1 MPSPAATER
10 PPAAKPRR
18 GRSWHRTAGKP
29 VRWWLV
35 ALVVVIGVHR
45 WIPETRW
52 LMVHMVTL
60 GLITTSI
67 MVWSQHFTEA
77 LLHHK
82 LPDTDRPRQIVRIY
96 GVTAGTVLLIA
107 GMLGGWWWLTVVAAT
122 VIGAMLTWH
131 GLALLRQPREALPAR
146 FGITVRWYATAS
158 FFLPVGAIFGAIL
171 ARDLPAEW
179 HARLLLAHQ
188 AVNVL
193 GFVGLTVSATL
204 LTLWPTILRTR
215 MRDDAVRLSRIALP
229 LMAAGSLLSALF
241 ALTGHPVLT
250 AAGLALYTVGA
261 ALVGVLMLRT
271 ARRRRPEGYMGW
283 SLASGVAW
291 LVVTSA
297 LAAWLV
303 ATRGLETSVAQTLT
317 VPFVAG
323 FLVQTLFGAM
333 SYILPSTMGGGP
345 ATVRASL
352 AAMNRAG
359 VYRATV
365 ANLCIALFALPAG
378 VLPSWVRA
386 LVSIVGAV
394 VLAAFIPLMISSA
407 KVSVAARRRMVA
419 ERAARA
425 SSSDDDAAPHAA
437 ASPSRPGQ
445 AGSVPT
451 PSSSGEAV
459 PANAGH
465 GGRSSRTVT
474 TRGDVEGSTM
484 GQGVASSVPAGH
496 GGGSSRGASTQREGD
511 GSARRQS
518 AASSSAGGVS
528 PLTQLLAGVLTVVLA
543 VAAGI
548 AIAPQSAGFSLSGGG
563 GSAAE
568 GTGET
573 TEVTM
578 HARED
583 MRFDPSE
590 IRVPRG
596 NRLVITLVN
605 EDPSMVHDLVFAN
618 GATSGRLDPGATATV
633 DVGVVTDPLDG
644 WCSVIGH
651 RSMGMTV
658 TVVPVDENGQAVSGD
673 GTHDHSSAAGGAAG
687 SGTAAGSEADPA
699 QAADLNAAPGKG
711 FTTRSPVMEP
721 ASEETVHRVTLDV
734 QEVAREVAPGVT
746 MDAWTYNGQYMGPTL
761 RGKVGDTFEVT
772 LENHGSMGHSVDFHA
787 GDVSPDE
794 PMRTIVPGESLVYRF
809 TAQRSGIWLYHCSS
823 MPMSTHVAAGMFG
836 AVVID
841 PPDLPAVD
849 REYLLVQNETYL
861 SAPDEN
867 QPDVPE
873 GAGAVVDPEKIKTG
887 QPTFTMF
894 NGHATQYMH
903 APLTARPDERVRIW
917 VLAAGPS
924 MGLSFHVVGGQFD
937 TVYKEGA
944 YQLTPSATNN
954 PGGTGGAQALDLAS
968 AQGGFVELSFP
979 EAGTYTFVNHSFA
992 EAERGA
998 KGLIRVAG

>member
-1 MPSPAATER
+1 MPTPTAVERPSPV
-10 PPAAKPRR
+10 KGRR
-18 GRSWHRTAGKP
+18 RRSWHRTAGRP

-82 LPDTDRPRQIVRIY
+82 FPDSARPRQVVRIY
-96 GVTAGTVLLIA
+96 GVTAGTVLLIV
-107 GMLGGWWWLTVVAAT
+107 GMLAGWWWLTVVAAA
-122 VIGAMLTWH
+122 VIGGMLTWH
-131 GLALLRQPREALPAR
+131 GLSLLRQLRQALPAR
-146 FGITVRWYATAS
+146 FGITVRWYASAA
-158 FFLPVGAIFGAIL
+158 FFLPVGAVLGAIL
-171 ARDLPAEW
+171 ARDLPETW

-188 AVNVL
+188 SVNVL

-204 LTLWPTILRTR
+204 ISLWPTVLRTR
-215 MRDDAVRLSRIALP
+215 MHDHAVRLSRIALP

-241 ALTGHPVLT
+241 ALTGVPALT
-250 AAGLALYTVGA
+250 AAGLALYAAGA
-261 ALVGVLMLRT
+261 ALVGFVMLRT

-291 LVVTSA
+291 LVVTSV

-407 KVSVAARRRMVA
+407 KVSVAARRRLAA
-419 ERAARA
+419 ERAARTT
-425 SSSDDDAAPHAA
+425 SDDDTAAPARTPDDGHDG
-437 ASPSRPGQ
+437 SRPR
-445 AGSVPT
+445 AT
-451 PSSSGEAV
+451 
-459 PANAGH
+459 
-465 GGRSSRTVT
+465 
-474 TRGDVEGSTM
+474 
-484 GQGVASSVPAGH
+484 
-496 GGGSSRGASTQREGD
+496 GGGA
-511 GSARRQS
+511 ARTTGG
-518 AASSSAGGVS
+518 AASSGPGVS
-528 PLTQLLAGVLTVVLA
+528 PLTQFLAGVLTVVLA

-548 AIAPQSAGFSLSGGG
+548 AVAPQSAGFSLSGGPA
-563 GSAAE
+563 SSE

-573 TEVTM
+573 TEVTI

-583 MRFDPSE
+583 MRFDPSQ

-596 NRLVITLVN
+596 NRLVVTLVN
-605 EDPSMVHDLVFAN
+605 DDPAMVHDLVFAN
-618 GATSGRLDPGATATV
+618 GATSGRLDPGATTTV
-633 DVGVVTDPLDG
+633 DVGVVTDPLEG

-658 TVVPVDENGQAVSGD
+658 NVVPVDENGAAVGD
-673 GTHDHSSAAGGAAG
+673 TAHDHSGAAASTG
-687 SGTAAGSEADPA
+687 DDPA
-699 QAADLNAAPGKG
+699 AHADLSAAPGKDAQ
-711 FTTRSPVMEP
+711 TRSPVLAP
-721 ASEETVHRVTLDV
+721 ASDETVHRMTLDV

-761 RGKVGDTFEVT
+761 RGKVGDTFEIT

-787 GDVSPDE
+787 GTVSPDQT
-794 PMRTIVPGESLVYRF
+794 MRTIAPGESLVYRF
-809 TAQRSGIWLYHCSS
+809 TADRSGIWLYHCSS

-836 AVVID
+836 AVIID

-849 REYLLVQNETYL
+849 REYLLVQNETDL
-861 SAPDEN
+861 SAPAET
-867 QPDVPE
+867 QPDLPE
-873 GAGAVVDPEKIKTG
+873 GVDAVVDPEKIAAG
-887 QPTFTMF
+887 RPSFTMF

-924 MGLSFHVVGGQFD
+924 KGLSFHVVGGQFD

-944 YQLTPSATNN
+944 YQLTPTAASN
-954 PGGTGGAQALDLAS
+954 PGGTGGAQALDLSA
-968 AQGGFVELSFP
+968 AQGGFVELAFP
-979 EAGTYTFVNHSFA
+979 EPGTYTFVNHSFA

-998 KGLIRVAG
+998 KGLIKVEG

>member
-10 PPAAKPRR
+10 PAAAKPRG

-29 VRWWLV
+29 VRWWLM

-77 LLHHK
+77 LLHRK
-82 LPDTDRPRQIVRIY
+82 LPDADRPRQIIRIY
-96 GVTAGTVLLIA
+96 GVTASTVLLIA
-107 GMLGGWWWLTVVAAT
+107 GVLGGWWWLTVVAAT
-122 VIGAMLTWH
+122 VIGGMLTWH
-131 GLALLRQPREALPAR
+131 GLALLRQLREALPAR

-158 FFLPVGAIFGAIL
+158 FFLPAGAVVGAVL
-171 ARDLPAEW
+171 ARDLPEAW

-193 GFVGLTVSATL
+193 GFVGLTVAATL

-215 MRDDAVRLSRIALP
+215 MQDDAVRLSRTALP

-241 ALTGHPVLT
+241 ALTGHAALT

-261 ALVGVLMLRT
+261 ALIGTLMLRT

-283 SLASGVAW
+283 SLASGIAW
-291 LVVTSA
+291 LVLTCGVAT
-297 LAAWLV
+297 WLV
-303 ATRGLETSVAQTLT
+303 ATRGLETPVGQSLT

-359 VYRATV
+359 VYRTTV

-394 VLAAFIPLMISSA
+394 ALAAFIPLMISSA
-407 KVSVAARRRMVA
+407 KVSVAARRRLAA
-419 ERAARA
+419 ERAAR
-425 SSSDDDAAPHAA
+425 SSPSDDAAPPAA
-437 ASPSRPGQ
+437 ASPSRPVRTDPDP
-445 AGSVPT
+445 APVAAR
-451 PSSSGEAV
+451 SGA
-459 PANAGH
+459 PA
-465 GGRSSRTVT
+465 
-474 TRGDVEGSTM
+474 
-484 GQGVASSVPAGH
+484 
-496 GGGSSRGASTQREGD
+496 
-511 GSARRQS
+511 
-518 AASSSAGGVS
+518 
-528 PLTQLLAGVLTVVLA
+528 LTQLLAGVLTVVLT

-548 AIAPQSAGFSLSGGG
+548 AIAPQSAGFSLSRGG
-563 GSAAE
+563 GSAVE

-578 HARED
+578 HAREN

-596 NRLVITLVN
+596 NRLVVTLVN
-605 EDPSMVHDLVFAN
+605 EDPAMVHDLVFAN
-618 GATSGRLDPGATATV
+618 GATSGRLDPGASATV
-633 DVGVVTDPLDG
+633 DVGVVTDPLEG

-651 RSMGMTV
+651 RSLGMTV
-658 TVVPVDENGQAVSGD
+658 NVVPMDEKGQEVAGNGA
-673 GTHDHSSAAGGAAG
+673 HEHSSA
-687 SGTAAGSEADPA
+687 SEGPADTGDDPA
-699 QAADLNAAPGKG
+699 QAADLGAAPGKDFG
-711 FTTRSPVMEP
+711 TRSPVLEP
-721 ASEETVHRVTLDV
+721 APEETVHRVTLDV
-734 QEVAREVAPGVT
+734 QEVAREVAPGVS

-794 PMRTIVPGESLVYRF
+794 PMRTIAPGESLVYRF
-809 TAQRSGIWLYHCSS
+809 TAHRSGIWLYHCSS
-823 MPMSTHVAAGMFG
+823 MPVSTHVAAGMFG

-841 PPDLPAVD
+841 PPDLPTVD

-861 SAPDEN
+861 SAPGEN

-873 GAGAVVDPEKIKTG
+873 GASAVVDPEKIRIG

-917 VLAAGPS
+917 MLAAGPS
-924 MGLSFHVVGGQFD
+924 KGLSFHVVGGQFD

-944 YQLTPSATNN
+944 YQLSPSDPVN
-954 PGGTGGAQALDLAS
+954 PGGTGGAQALDLQS

-979 EAGTYTFVNHSFA
+979 ETGTYTFVNHSFA

-998 KGLIRVAG
+998 RGLIRVEG